1 MGQERERRR
10 ERDFFRRES
19 KGTLEGSIEISFF
32 IQKDIRDLIFF
43 HSETD
48 KFESSVKKKHGIMI
62 APIPE
67 IQVAVKFIVSC
78 MYGKLPRRRADLFAE
93 ELSSAIQ
100 TKFQVNNTQ

>member
-1 MGQERERRR
+1 
-10 ERDFFRRES
+10 
-19 KGTLEGSIEISFF
+19 
-32 IQKDIRDLIFF
+32 
-43 HSETD
+43 
-48 KFESSVKKKHGIMI
+48 MI

>member
-1 MGQERERRR
+1 
-10 ERDFFRRES
+10 
-19 KGTLEGSIEISFF
+19 
-32 IQKDIRDLIFF
+32 
-43 HSETD
+43 
-48 KFESSVKKKHGIMI
+48 MI

-100 TKFQVNNTQ
+100 TKFQVRHKQLDKLELSSSPDLRCFNSNH